1 MNNHQGLASPR
12 VGALS
17 RVGSRTQDLLTETRK
32 ASRHFRYMNDQ
43 KSPETIEFKD
53 RSNHNNQSLHEILRM
68 TQSCRICIENSTKL
82 LDEVARTSLT
92 SKQAPPPGRVV
103 DKTAS
108 QDQESA

>member
-32 ASRHFRYMNDQ
+32 ASRRFRYMNDQ

-53 RSNHNNQSLHEILRM
+53 RSNHNNQSLDEILRM
-68 TQSCRICIENSTKL
+68 IQSCRICIENSTRL
-82 LDEVARTSLT
+82 LDEVARPTRT
-92 SKQAPPPGRVV
+92 SKQAPQPGGIAG
-103 DKTAS
+103 KTGS
-108 QDQESA
+108 